1 MTKVYENLLKEL
13 DGWSKGAFIKPY
25 SFSVERDGG
34 LVHCYAIP
42 YQMFAIIHIWD
53 YAHHN
58 KFFYSNKPAMIYT
71 LEDHK
76 LYGVSVPD
84 EWGIPSLWSL
94 YKEYNETFAPLYVK
108 WLKSGEIAKIYN
120 ERTNEPIDDYE
131 RMSNRSLISLKR
143 SAKNRLI
150 KEILGL
156 DLWKGKYVEY
166 ALFLPRGESYQHDV
180 FAMRR
185 LAFFAADTAPEE
197 MLREEITTHHY
208 RDQAVELVKEKYKD
222 ELLTP
227 DELHVAK
234 ALERLLSQYPYAVNI
249 AVEVESKDVTS
260 YFSTTN
266 VMFDLEELIFV
277 LTDGC
282 LAWDKASMAKRSAF
296 PKDFDIM
303 TVDVQRFIS
312 FEYRQKR
319 YEVK

>member
-13 DGWSKGAFIKPY
+13 DAWGKSPFVKPH
-25 SFSVERDGG
+25 SFSLEETYG
-34 LVHCYAIP
+34 LIHCYAIP

-58 KFFYSNKPAMIYT
+58 DFFYSNKPAMIYT
-71 LEDHK
+71 LNDHK
-76 LYGVSVPD
+76 LYGVSVPE
-84 EWGIPSLWSL
+84 EWEIPSLWSL
-94 YKEYNETFAPLYVK
+94 SKEYNETFAPLYVK
-108 WLKSGEIAKIYN
+108 WLKSGEIAKIYT
-120 ERTNEPIDDYE
+120 ERRNEPIDDYE
-131 RMSNRSLISLKR
+131 RMGDRSLISLKR

-156 DLWKGKYVEY
+156 DLWSGKFAEY
-166 ALFLPRGESYQHDV
+166 ALFLPKGEDYHHDT

-185 LAFFAADTAPEE
+185 LAFFAAGTAPEE

-234 ALERLLSQYPYAVNI
+234 ALGFLLSQYPYAVNI
-249 AVEVESKDVTS
+249 AVEVENKNITNEGTTS
-260 YFSTTN
+260 
-266 VMFDLEELIFV
+266 VMFSLEELMFI

-282 LAWDKASMAKRSAF
+282 LAWNRATTAQKNAF
-296 PKDFDIM
+296 RQKFDILA
-303 TVDVQRFIS
+303 VDVQRFLS

-319 YEVK
+319 YEIK